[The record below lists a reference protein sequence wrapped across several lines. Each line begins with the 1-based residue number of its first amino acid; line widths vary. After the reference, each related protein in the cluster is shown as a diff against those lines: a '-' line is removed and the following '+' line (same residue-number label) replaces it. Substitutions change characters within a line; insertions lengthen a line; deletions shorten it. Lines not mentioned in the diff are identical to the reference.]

1 MASRKTY
8 ECFVCKRQGFDN
20 VQVYLD
26 GKDAE
31 GKTKYLNEDMTVHIH
46 QGSSATTQAT
56 QPQAQAAAS
65 TITVTQAQV
74 TKEDRMIAML
84 NGITIKIDR
93 LLAILEQERDKD
105 KYKDNER

>member
-31 GKTKYLNEDMTVHIH
+31 GKTKYLNEDMTVHTH
-46 QGSSATTQAT
+46 QDSSATTQAT
-56 QPQAQAAAS
+56 QPQPQAHAAAS
-65 TITVTQAQV
+65 TTIVTQT

-93 LLAILEQERDKD
+93 LSAILEQEKDKD
-105 KYKDNER
+105 KVKKEE

>member
-26 GKDAE
+26 GKDAD
-31 GKTKYLNEDMTVHIH
+31 GKTKYLNEDMTVHTH

-56 QPQAQAAAS
+56 QPQPQAQGAAS
-65 TITVTQAQV
+65 TTIVTQAQA
-74 TKEDRMIAML
+74 TKEDRILNML
-84 NGITIKIDR
+84 NGLTIKLDR
-93 LLAILEQERDKD
+93 VLALLQEEKEN
-105 KYKDNER
+105 KKE

>member
-20 VQVYLD
+20 IQVYLD

-46 QGSSATTQAT
+46 QGNSAMTQAT
-56 QPQAQAAAS
+56 QPQPQAQAAAS
-65 TITVTQAQV
+65 TTIVTQV

-84 NGITIKIDR
+84 NGITIKLDR
-93 LLAILEQERDKD
+93 LFAILETERDKGKD
-105 KYKDNER
+105 KDNER